1 MSDGLS
7 VNLAEATAA
16 FAKDL
21 ASNQPGTP
29 ESAPTGINPE
39 PVQKIDSD
47 IEVPD
52 SPFWSKEEEIVPG
65 FKVKTEQKPE
75 AQKPEES
82 AKGSAP
88 NVLTAKANGKEIQL
102 DLSNPEHLAR
112 VQKAVAAF
120 EGTQKA
126 FAKAAKVE
134 QQAEL
139 KAKQLEAELQ
149 EARQYKDSWDKLEQ
163 LRHDKGKL
171 LELITGQSY
180 DDFIQK
186 EVERQQILKYGTE
199 EEKALVQQSERA
211 TVLEQKLKAMEAAA
225 SKREEDAQR
234 AAKIAQEAQDAAA
247 NEQVKSQLQ
256 KSFFDHVKAEL
267 PDDLKQLVYQK
278 TILDLKKL
286 HKEYGRVTN
295 KMIDKT
301 MSDNA
306 KRLSTFQESSVQ
318 SELNKAVENKKQTA
332 TAQAQ
337 AASTKNYEQDVE
349 GLNLA
354 SLTPDKLF
362 QAMKFLNR
370 KSR

>member
-1 MSDGLS
+1 MSNELG

-21 ASNQPGTP
+21 ATSQPSSP
-29 ESAPTGINPE
+29 ESAPPGINPDPIQSIE
-39 PVQKIDSD
+39 SD
-47 IEVPD
+47 IDVPE
-52 SPFWSKEEEIVPG
+52 SAFWSKEEEIVPG
-65 FKVKTEQKPE
+65 FKVKTEQKEE
-75 AQKPEES
+75 AAKPEGDT
-82 AKGSAP
+82 KGSAP
-88 NVLTAKANGKEIQL
+88 KVLTTKANGKEIQL
-102 DLSNPEHLAR
+102 DLSNPEHLEKI
-112 VQKAVAAF
+112 QKAVAAY

-126 FAKAAKVE
+126 FAKAAKTE
-134 QQAEL
+134 QQASL

-149 EARQYKDSWDKLEQ
+149 EARQYKESWDKLEQ

-171 LELITGQSY
+171 IELLTGQSY
-180 DDFIQK
+180 EDFIQK

-199 EEKALVQQSERA
+199 EERALVHQSERA
-211 TVLEQKLKAMEAAA
+211 SALETKLKAMEEAARR
-225 SKREEDAQR
+225 REEEAQR

-247 NEQVKSQLQ
+247 NEQVKTQLQ
-256 KSFFDHVKAEL
+256 KSFFDHVKSEL
-267 PDDLKQLVYQK
+267 PDDLKQMVYQK

-306 KRLSTFQESSVQ
+306 KRLSAFQETTVQ
-318 SELNKAVENKKQTA
+318 SELSKAVENKKQTA

-337 AASTKNYEQDVE
+337 AASTKNYEPDVE
-349 GLNLA
+349 GINLA

-370 KSR
+370 KSK